1 LVYLERKDTQNEVK
15 LRRQGEEINQ
25 LKTKIDTK
33 LESIQSAGP
42 VFRDEL
48 FTELRSSKG
57 NQMGSLNRKEVF
69 SDDSS
74 TRAVVPSSCRDLSLI
89 GHILDGLY
97 LVQNV
102 DTKKVET
109 VFCDFGTSSKSILNT

>member
-1 LVYLERKDTQNEVK
+1 LKGEILKNEAK

-25 LKTKIDTK
+25 LKTKMGAK
-33 LESIQSAGP
+33 PESIQSAGQ

-48 FTELRSSKG
+48 VTELRSSKD

-102 DTKKVET
+102 DKKR
-109 VFCDFGTSSKSILNT
+109 SKPSFAILELQVSRF

>member
-1 LVYLERKDTQNEVK
+1 MDYLERKDTENEAK
-15 LRRQGEEINQ
+15 IREQGEEIIQ
-25 LKTKIDTK
+25 FKAKMDAK
-33 LESIQSAGP
+33 MESIQSSGP
-42 VFRDEL
+42 SRDEL
-48 FTELRSSKG
+48 VTELRSSKD
-57 NQMGSLNRKEVF
+57 NTMGSLYRKEGS

-74 TRAVVPSSCRDLSLI
+74 TRAVKPSSCRDLSLI

-109 VFCDFGTSSKSILNT
+109 VFCDFGTTSKSILNW